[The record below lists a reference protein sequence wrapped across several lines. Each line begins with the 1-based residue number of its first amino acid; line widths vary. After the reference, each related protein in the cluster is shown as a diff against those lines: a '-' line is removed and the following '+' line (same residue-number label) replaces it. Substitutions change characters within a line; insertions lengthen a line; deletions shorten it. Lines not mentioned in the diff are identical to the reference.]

1 MTTRTITSQF
11 RFTSLLTLL
20 FYICM
25 ALNPSLA
32 LCQDPAPGAAAEEPE
47 EYMVTL
53 HEGESAPFDGTLLNV
68 PAAARILTDLRLR
81 EEECRIET
89 DRRIRILT
97 ADMQLRIDTEVARRE
112 ALQYRHDQLISIKD
126 EQIDFLTANIR
137 PPEWHQTGEF
147 WYALGFVS
155 GIALTVLAGYAV
167 SLAAGGP

>member
-1 MTTRTITSQF
+1 MTPRSITSQL
-11 RFTSLLTLL
+11 RLTGLLTLL
-20 FYICM
+20 VYLCM
-25 ALNPSLA
+25 ALNPGLA
-32 LCQDPAPGAAAEEPE
+32 LCQDPAPASEGPE
-47 EYMVTL
+47 EFMVTL
-53 HEGESAPFDGTLLNV
+53 HEGEPAPFDGTLLNV

-89 DRRIRILT
+89 DRRVRILA

-112 ALQYRHDQLISIKD
+112 ALQYRHDQLIAIRD

-147 WYALGFVS
+147 WYALGVVS
-155 GIALTVLAGYAV
+155 GIALTVLAGYAI